1 MLSSPL
7 TSSIAAGVALALRLP
22 DYMFTIKKLRGRG
35 ENSVPN
41 VIPTYS
47 QGLLGPAVF
56 CVPL

>member
-41 VIPTYS
+41 FTPTCS